1 MRRTKALALSRRV
14 LLKQGTALAV
24 LAPFVHCLP
33 ASADTGVS
41 QDSAVGFAGDNAV
54 QLTVLDT
61 VFDLAEPVAVSDTDR
76 VKWAPDPRN
85 SFGSAGQLNGRS
97 GWFSGDINLVQPQL
111 FTAWPEVVPQSRRSG
126 FRRGKKAHQKH
137 ALADQPE
144 NWRVTIDGD
153 PAQIVALY
161 RRSSPIGTWAV
172 AIRRWESSKRHYVT
186 FELDR
191 PVPDGA
197 LVTIEG
203 PSVPKSELRR
213 QPQVFSE
220 AIHVC
225 QAGYPQ
231 LGPKIGYVG
240 SWWGHDKDGR
250 SGSTDALL
258 SDGTGWSLISAE
270 DGTTAKSGQLTLA
283 KPAEESHQKDA
294 NFNGCDIYQAEFSD
308 VETPGQF
315 YLHVEGFGRS
325 FPFEV
330 SPQPYEKALR
340 LAARWYFHQR
350 SGCEISEPYGEGR
363 TRPRNGHPD
372 DGLTVWQTQVTI
384 GQTIEGYGKADA
396 FKLLSE
402 YAAAHPVNG
411 SADQDPMTANP
422 EAWGGWHDAGDWDRR
437 IQHMDVVY
445 HMADIIETFE
455 YTRSLS
461 LNLPESGK
469 PFADPAVAA
478 KKNDQDL
485 GDGGTVLPDLIHEAL
500 WGASVWRRTQGDD
513 GAIIGGVEYSSSGI
527 VGSVSWN
534 PVQTTYAYGAEDW
547 AAYRFAFGA
556 AKLGHVIKTVCGD
569 AVLGDAIIDE
579 AVRAWHWAESQPVP
593 TQDQSEINR
602 DSVLRARIASAA
614 VIYRASGD
622 EAARVLFED
631 NNPFEPQSDDPIKA
645 IKAERYPNSYLEYV
659 RASREGRPANPK
671 IVAAIEGWIKYRA
684 LQLKRMGRDFGLHT
698 TETYPWSRA
707 WMRFGPGSNWRAG
720 QWMMYYAS
728 KGELPAEFQNAA
740 IEGMWFGLGCNPANV
755 SFVQGLGQRDFADP
769 LMTEKFGTTTIP
781 GQISFGVTGGKMHDW
796 ELRKVAGSIYPANQE
811 DWPVYTQ
818 IFESRSIVISAEHGM
833 KSNALEWLIACALAT
848 AQER

>member
-1 MRRTKALALSRRV
+1 MALSRRM

-24 LAPFVHCLP
+24 FAPFASCLG
-33 ASADTGVS
+33 ASAASGET
-41 QDSAVGFAGDNAV
+41 QDSIIGFAGGNMV
-54 QLTVLDT
+54 HITVLDT
-61 VFDLAEPVAVSDTDR
+61 AFDLAEPVAVSDTDR
-76 VKWAPDPRN
+76 VKWSPDPWN
-85 SFGSAGQLNGRS
+85 PFGSAGQLNGRS
-97 GWFSGDINLVQPQL
+97 GCFSGDMNLTEPQL
-111 FTAWPEVVPQSRRSG
+111 FIPWPEVVPQSRRSG
-126 FRRGKKAHQKH
+126 FRQGKKARQKL
-137 ALADQPE
+137 ALADQPK
-144 NWRVTIDGD
+144 NWRITINGE

-161 RRSSPIGTWAV
+161 RKSTPIGTRAV
-172 AIRRWESSKRHYVT
+172 AVRRWESSKRHYMT

-191 PVPDGA
+191 AVPDGA
-197 LVTIEG
+197 LVTLEG
-203 PSVPKSELRR
+203 PSVPLTERR
-213 QPQVFSE
+213 REPQVFSE

-225 QAGYPQ
+225 QAGYP
-231 LGPKIGYVG
+231 LTGPKIGYVG

-250 SGSTDALL
+250 TGSTDALL
-258 SDGTGWSLISAE
+258 SQGTGWSLISAE
-270 DGTTAKSGQLTLA
+270 DGSVLKSGQLALA
-283 KPAEESHQKDA
+283 KSVGEPHQKGA
-294 NFNGCDIYQAEFSD
+294 NFNGCDIYEADFSNI
-308 VETPGQF
+308 ERAGQY

-330 SPQPYEKALR
+330 SPRPYENALR

-350 SGCEISEPYGEGR
+350 SGCEIAEPYGEGR

-384 GQTIEGYGKADA
+384 GQTIEGYAKADA

-402 YAAAHPVNG
+402 YAAAHPANG
-411 SADQDPMTANP
+411 SADQDAMAANP
-422 EAWGGWHDAGDWDRR
+422 DAWGGWHDAGDWDRR

-455 YTRSLS
+455 HTRSLS

-469 PFADPAVAA
+469 PFADPVVAA
-478 KKNDQDL
+478 KKNDLDL
-485 GDGGTVLPDLIHEAL
+485 GDGETVLPDLIHEAL

-527 VGSVSWN
+527 IGSVSWN

-547 AAYRFAFGA
+547 AAFRFAFGA

-569 AVLGDAIIDE
+569 AVLGDALINE

-593 TQDQSEINR
+593 AQDQAGNNR
-602 DSVLRARIASAA
+602 DSVQRARIASAA
-614 VIYRASGD
+614 VVFRASGD
-622 EAARVLFED
+622 ETARVLFED
-631 NNPFEPQSDDPIKA
+631 NNPFAPQSDNPIKA
-645 IKAERYPNSYLEYV
+645 IVAERYPNSYLEYV
-659 RASREGRPANPK
+659 LASREGRPSNAK

-698 TETYPWSRA
+698 TATYPWSRA
-707 WMRFGPGSNWRAG
+707 WMRFGPGSNWRAS
-720 QWMMYYAS
+720 QWMMYYAAR
-728 KGELPAEFQNAA
+728 GELPTEISNAA

-755 SFVQGLGQRDFADP
+755 SLVQGLGKRDFADP
-769 LMTEKFGTTTIP
+769 LMTERFGAATIP
-781 GQISFGVTGGKMHDW
+781 GQISFGVTGGKMHEW
-796 ELRKVAGSIYPANQE
+796 ELRKVRGSIYPTNQE
-811 DWPVYTQ
+811 DWPVYAQ